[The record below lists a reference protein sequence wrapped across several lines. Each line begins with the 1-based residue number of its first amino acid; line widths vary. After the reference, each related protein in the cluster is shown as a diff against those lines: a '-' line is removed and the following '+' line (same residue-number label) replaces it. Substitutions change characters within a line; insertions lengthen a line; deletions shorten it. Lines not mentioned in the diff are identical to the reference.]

1 MVSDKLTLSLLSRMA
16 DVQLAL
22 ATGMRGI
29 MPSTHEYPEQ
39 ALQRFTHPMEIVEAA
54 ILDIQTINSTSSSK
68 PDTKLH

>member
-29 MPSTHEYPEQ
+29 TPGTLGYPEQ
-39 ALQRFTHPMEIVEAA
+39 ALQKISHALEIVEAA
-54 ILDIQTINSTSSSK
+54 IVDIQGVNAATNSIVF
-68 PDTKLH
+68 TKLH